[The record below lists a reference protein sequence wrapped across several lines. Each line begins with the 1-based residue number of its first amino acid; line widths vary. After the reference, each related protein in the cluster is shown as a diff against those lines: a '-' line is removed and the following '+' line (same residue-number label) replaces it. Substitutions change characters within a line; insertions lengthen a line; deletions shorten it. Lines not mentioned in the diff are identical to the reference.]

1 MARPSVSKRSRLIV
15 LDPKHLSDVPPFDP
29 MGSSSFLPGLR
40 SVEPGSISFRLEV
53 CIGFEPDGVSNCV
66 SFEVPSTAA
75 EVEAAS
81 HTSTST
87 MSHAST
93 ASFAASRARTKHLD
107 DPETRRDLFGV
118 VRGACKSC
126 DGCQCY
132 LKRTEEYLGKAGAPH
147 PHNDPN
153 IMRCSRCGCM
163 AEDHEVDVAEDAKE
177 RGSDA
182 MAFEDWEEALR
193 WYTKAVENAPRDPV
207 HYSNR
212 AAAYLEK
219 KWYAQALH
227 DADHAIALRPDWA
240 KPRARR
246 AHALLMLGK
255 PKQAQEELQRCVE
268 LEPKSMHY
276 KKLLREAE
284 GKLLVQIQ
292 REKALKK
299 RQTPPRR
306 RPTKED
312 APSYKE
318 MGDQA
323 VKNGEHSM
331 AIQWYTEAI
340 RLEPENAKLW
350 SNRSAA
356 RANASEFQ
364 AALADACQAIQLEP
378 KWHKA
383 WSRKGFA
390 LFCLQQY
397 ESASEAYQQ
406 ALKLDPGN
414 LSIRDALRKVSE
426 VAEDISHRLDHHP
439 QQAPKPIAQGAS
451 SPSTVGFSGVSE
463 IKRAQGA
470 LTSADLQSLFC
481 SNRTSQENSKQIDD
495 DYMLE
500 QKGSFAHI
508 ADRDRVDSEKNEHEK
523 ATTLPEDHSTLQAEL
538 AVSQERCQE
547 LQRQLAALEEAHKKA
562 LQELEECKCR
572 LRSQLP
578 PAAEGPHNLHDLF
591 LGECA
596 ETENLSSQVDEEL
609 PPTSLLDRIME
620 AEEGQAKGTPL
631 HGNAEDD
638 TASIPSP
645 ATYDERCGFSDA
657 DVGESIDA
665 TISSCDDEQNLGEP
679 EILPK
684 DAAKVQ
690 KINVDSIARLF
701 GKKASVQ
708 ESEVHFNLAPTKD
721 EATDKPYSG
730 SAEDTINTNG
740 VEAHVF
746 MSSTPPQ
753 IPQEAGLDSNDA
765 TAEAHEDISLEGY
778 AAPASEDSASEHATD
793 MPRVDEEA
801 VNATKAF
808 FEHYMANVSDEEE
821 EDQDANMVENDTWW
835 EAWEDLEE
843 HRASV
848 EASRDQMGAMFS
860 SKHQR
865 RLQERTATAAAS
877 SLTVN
882 SLQTIMQTPLR
893 PKHFRDN
900 GGIKRV
906 ACKICK
912 GKCLG
917 FVPLRENRE
926 PSSELL
932 ENHPSKFLK
941 WAACHED
948 DICAECGC
956 YACDHET
963 TEEAERR
970 EIAMEKSR
978 RMQELLHRRK
988 RNERMRR
995 VEAAQRR
1002 KEDSML
1008 SEDFLEETRM
1018 DGLQHVCR
1026 AACKGCDECPGF
1038 RIWYRPSSTD
1048 STDADVMFYCSMC
1061 GCSALDHEV
1070 DAQWEEEE
1078 RRRKLQAAQ
1087 EESARRSYTRHY
1099 QSQRRMQ
1106 VEEDRRRQASL
1117 DVLGLSSTATPR
1129 EISRAYRR
1137 LALRWHPDK
1146 HNGDVKV
1153 AQAQFLRVTEAFRH
1167 LSATH

>member
-1 MARPSVSKRSRLIV
+1 
-15 LDPKHLSDVPPFDP
+15 
-29 MGSSSFLPGLR
+29 
-40 SVEPGSISFRLEV
+40 
-53 CIGFEPDGVSNCV
+53 
-66 SFEVPSTAA
+66 
-75 EVEAAS
+75 
-81 HTSTST
+81 

-93 ASFAASRARTKHLD
+93 AAFSASRARTKHLD

-118 VRGACKSC
+118 VRGACRNC

-153 IMRCSRCGCM
+153 IMRCSRCGCT
-163 AEDHEVDVAEDAKE
+163 AEDHKVDVAEDAKE

-255 PKQAQEELQRCVE
+255 PKEAQEELQRCVE
-268 LEPKSMHY
+268 LEPKSIHY
-276 KKLLREAE
+276 RNLLREAE
-284 GKLLVQIQ
+284 GKVLVQIQ
-292 REKALKK
+292 REKATKK
-299 RQTPPRR
+299 RQPSPRQ

-323 VKNGEHSM
+323 VKNGKHRV

-356 RANASEFQ
+356 QANASEFQ

-390 LFCLQQY
+390 LFRLQQY
-397 ESASEAYQQ
+397 ESASEAYKQ

-414 LSIRDALRKVSE
+414 LSICDALRKVSE
-426 VAEDISHRLDHHP
+426 VAEDIAHPIDHHP
-439 QQAPKPIAQGAS
+439 QQASKPTTQRTS
-451 SPSTVGFSGVSE
+451 SPSTVDFSVVPEKKGV
-463 IKRAQGA
+463 QGA

-481 SNRTSQENSKQIDD
+481 SNNTSKENSKQVEDD
-495 DYMLE
+495 FIIE
-500 QKGSFAHI
+500 PEGFCAPVV
-508 ADRDRVDSEKNEHEK
+508 DRERVDSDKSEPKK
-523 ATTLPEDHSTLQAEL
+523 ANTLSKGHSTLQAEL
-538 AVSQERCQE
+538 AESQERCQE
-547 LQRQLAALEEAHKKA
+547 LQRQLALLQEAHNKA
-562 LQELEECKCR
+562 LQELEECRCR
-572 LRSQLP
+572 LTPRHP
-578 PAAEGPHNLHDLF
+578 PAAEGPRKFHDLLF
-591 LGECA
+591 GESA
-596 ETENLSSQVDEEL
+596 ESENLSPQVDEGL
-609 PPTSLLDRIME
+609 PAISLLDRIME
-620 AEEGQAKGTPL
+620 AEEGEAKATPM

-638 TASIPSP
+638 TTSVPSP
-645 ATYDERCGFSDA
+645 ATSDDRFLFSDA
-657 DVGESIDA
+657 AGDEVGDVA
-665 TISSCDDEQNLGEP
+665 TSSCDEEKNLGKP
-679 EILPK
+679 EFLPE

-690 KINVDSIARLF
+690 KINVDTIAGLF
-701 GKKASVQ
+701 DKIASVQ
-708 ESEVHFNLAPTKD
+708 ESKVPFNLLPTKD
-721 EATDKPYSG
+721 ETTEKTYRG
-730 SAEDTINTNG
+730 SADDTINING
-740 VEAHVF
+740 AEAHGL
-746 MSSTPPQ
+746 MSSAPLQ
-753 IPQEAGLDSNDA
+753 ILQEAGRESNGA
-765 TAEAHEDISLEGY
+765 TADTHEHISLDGHTV
-778 AAPASEDSASEHATD
+778 PASEDSAAEQAHD
-793 MPRVDEEA
+793 MPRVDEET

-821 EDQDANMVENDTWW
+821 EDAQNIDTAEKDTWW

-860 SKHQR
+860 RKHQR
-865 RLQERTATAAAS
+865 RLQEGTPTANAS
-877 SLTVN
+877 GLTVE
-882 SLQTIMQTPLR
+882 SLQTIMQTALR

-900 GGIKRV
+900 SGIKRV

-917 FVPLRENRE
+917 FVPLRESRE

-995 VEAAQRR
+995 VEAARRR
-1002 KEDSML
+1002 KEESML

-1070 DAQWEEEE
+1070 DKQWEEEE
-1078 RRRKLQAAQ
+1078 RRRKLQAAR
-1087 EESARRSYTRHY
+1087 EESARRSYTRQY